1 MYMVA
6 IVIDDEV
13 LAVEHIGRLLEKA
26 GLTVYSFTNPLEA
39 LENEKIK
46 SADVFYL
53 DIEMPEISGLE
64 LAEKIHGLNMA
75 CEVVFITGHNQYALE
90 AFDVNAIDY
99 LLKPVTP
106 VQVERSIKRI
116 VKRRGDKASSKERDV
131 KKRVHVDLFGKT
143 AVYTGEGDKN
153 IRFMTVKVAE
163 LFCFMLL
170 QKKDAQISKW
180 KLIDEI
186 WPDKDLNKG
195 SINLRSTI
203 SRLNKTFREK
213 DIQISLKS
221 AGNGY
226 QLAAAEDIEVDA
238 FLLKNIADKSYAI
251 TEDNLASYEMIILKY
266 NDMFL
271 EDFDSGWCEMYRTL
285 YHRYFKIAAKKLM
298 DYYIKGGQ
306 QDSLRILN
314 IIEWLVKFEPYE
326 EEIREFVLTLYY
338 NSYGR
343 AETEKYFED
352 YVKLLKKDLDMEPG
366 EKLKTLYQ
374 TLLHK
379 A

>member
-1 MYMVA
+1 MVA

-13 LAVEHIGRLLEKA
+13 LAVEHISRLLEKA
-26 GLTVYSFTNPLEA
+26 GFTVYAFTNPLEA
-39 LENEKIK
+39 LENEILK

-53 DIEMPEISGLE
+53 DIEMPEISGLK
-64 LAEKIHGLNMA
+64 LAEKIHTLNMD

-116 VKRRGDKASSKERDV
+116 VKRRGDKAPYQESVRND
-131 KKRVHVDLFGKT
+131 KKRVHVTLFGKT
-143 AVYTGEGDKN
+143 SVYTDEEDKN

-170 QKKDAQISKW
+170 QKEDAQISKW

-186 WPDKDLNKG
+186 WPDKDVNKG

-221 AGNGY
+221 ARNGY
-226 QLAAAEDIEVDA
+226 QLEVNEDIEVDA
-238 FLLKNIADKSYAI
+238 FLLRHIADKNYI
-251 TEDNLASYEMIILKY
+251 LTEDNLMYFEMIILKY

-271 EDFDSGWCEMYRTL
+271 EDYDSEWCEMYKTL
-285 YHRYFKIAAKKLM
+285 YHRYFKMAVKKLM
-298 DYYIKGGQ
+298 EYYKRGQ
-306 QDSLRILN
+306 QDTLRILN
-314 IIEWLVKFEPYE
+314 IIEWLVRFEPYE
-326 EEIREFVLTLYY
+326 EEIRELVLTLYHG
-338 NSYGR
+338 SYGR
-343 AETEKYFED
+343 ATAVKYYED
-352 YVKLLKKDLDMEPG
+352 YEKLLKKDLDMEPG
-366 EKLKTLYQ
+366 EKLKRLYQ
-374 TLLHK
+374 TLLQES
-379 A
+379 